1 MYSARITRLNPTA
14 FIILID
20 QSGSM
25 EERVMFNSIKMTK
38 ADSVALVTNRLISEL
53 ILRSC
58 REDGVRDYFDIA
70 VIGYSGDK
78 ATSLL
83 SDNSQFVRASQLVQM
98 ECPKRKISRER
109 ILPNGESLITTIE
122 QRYWITPKAEGST
135 PMYAALLSAY
145 DLAER
150 WCRKIHNRHSYPITI
165 FNITDGEASDGDPAN
180 LLDISEKIQ
189 NLHTDDGNVLL
200 LNIHISSHDNSSPVI
215 FPASKGEVPQ
225 DKYAQLL
232 YDMSSTMP
240 STYNENIFQIRD
252 DSIAPPFRGMSYNTS
267 ITHLIAMMNIG
278 SLSVNLIQ

>member
-25 EERVMFNSIKMTK
+25 EERVLFNATRMTK

-70 VIGYSGDK
+70 VIGYCGDR

-83 SDNSQFVRASQLVQM
+83 GEKGQFVRPSQLVQM
-98 ECPKRKISRER
+98 DCPKRKITRER
-109 ILPNGESLITTIE
+109 ILPGGESVITTLE
-122 QRYWITPKAEGST
+122 QKYWISPQAGGST

-145 DLAER
+145 DLAGR
-150 WCRKIHNRHSYPITI
+150 WCRRAHNRHSYPLTI
-165 FNITDGEASDGDPAN
+165 FNITDGEASDGDPEQLQEIA
-180 LLDISEKIQ
+180 EKIRA
-189 NLHTDDGNVLL
+189 LRTDDGNVLL
-200 LNIHISSHDNSSPVI
+200 LNIHISSHEGTSPVI
-215 FPASKGEVPQ
+215 FPASPEELPQ
-225 DKYAQLL
+225 DRYARLL

-240 STYNENIFQIRD
+240 AAYNETIFQIRD
-252 DSIAPPFRGMSYNTS
+252 NPTDQPFRGMSYNTS
-267 ITHLIAMMNIG
+267 ITDLIAMMNIG

>member
-1 MYSARITRLNPTA
+1 MYAARITRLNPTA

-25 EERVMFNSIKMTK
+25 EEQVLFNSTRMTK

-53 ILRSC
+53 MLRSY

-83 SDNSQFVRASQLVQM
+83 GERGEFVRSSQLAQM
-98 ECPKRKISRER
+98 ECPKRKITRER
-109 ILPNGESLITTIE
+109 LLPGGESVITTLE
-122 QRYWITPKAEGST
+122 QKYWITPRAEGST

-145 DLAER
+145 DLAGR
-150 WCRKIHNRHSYPITI
+150 WCRKVHNRHSYPLTI
-165 FNITDGEASDGDPAN
+165 FNITDGEASDGDSED
-180 LLDISEKIQ
+180 LLDISDKIRQ
-189 NLHTDDGNVLL
+189 LHTDDGNVLL
-200 LNIHISSHDNSSPVI
+200 LNIHISSHEGNEPVI
-215 FPASKGEVPQ
+215 FPASKEELPQ

-240 STYNENIFQIRD
+240 AAYNETIFQIRD
-252 DSIAPPFRGMSYNTS
+252 NSIEPPFRGMSYNTS
-267 ITHLIAMMNIG
+267 ITDLIAMMNIG
-278 SLSVNLIQ
+278 SLSISLIQ

>member
-1 MYSARITRLNPTA
+1 MYAARITRLNPTA

-25 EERVMFNSIKMTK
+25 EEGVLFNSTPMTK

-53 ILRSC
+53 MLRSC

-83 SDNSQFVRASQLVQM
+83 GEKGEFVRSSQLAQM
-98 ECPKRKISRER
+98 ECPKRKITRER
-109 ILPNGESLITTIE
+109 LLPSGESIITTLE
-122 QRYWITPKAEGST
+122 QKYWITPRAEGST

-145 DLAER
+145 DMAER
-150 WCRKIHNRHSYPITI
+150 WCRKIHNRHSYPLTI
-165 FNITDGEASDGDPAN
+165 FNITDGEASDGDPEN
-180 LLDISEKIQ
+180 LLDISDKIKQ
-189 NLHTDDGNVLL
+189 LHTDDGNVLL
-200 LNIHISSHDNSSPVI
+200 LNIHISSHEGNEPVI
-215 FPASKGEVPQ
+215 FPASKEELPQ
-225 DKYAQLL
+225 DKYAHLL

-240 STYNENIFQIRD
+240 ATYNETIFQIRNNP
-252 DSIAPPFRGMSYNTS
+252 IHPPFRGMSYNTS
-267 ITHLIAMMNIG
+267 ITDLIAMMNIG

>member
-1 MYSARITRLNPTA
+1 MYAARITRLNPTA

-25 EERVMFNSIKMTK
+25 EEQVLFNSTRMTK

-53 ILRSC
+53 MLRSY

-83 SDNSQFVRASQLVQM
+83 GERGEFVRSSQLAQM
-98 ECPKRKISRER
+98 ECPKRRITRER
-109 ILPNGESLITTIE
+109 LLPGGESVITTLE
-122 QRYWITPKAEGST
+122 QKYWITPRAEGST

-150 WCRKIHNRHSYPITI
+150 WCRKVHNRHSYPLTI
-165 FNITDGEASDGDPAN
+165 FNITDGEASDGDSED
-180 LLDISEKIQ
+180 LLDISDKIKQ
-189 NLHTDDGNVLL
+189 LHTDDGNVLL
-200 LNIHISSHDNSSPVI
+200 LNIHISSHEGNEPVI
-215 FPASKGEVPQ
+215 FPASKEELPQ

-240 STYNENIFQIRD
+240 AAYNETIFQIRD
-252 DSIAPPFRGMSYNTS
+252 NSIEPPFRGMSYNTS
-267 ITHLIAMMNIG
+267 ITDLIAMMNIG
-278 SLSVNLIQ
+278 SLSVSLIQ

>member
-1 MYSARITRLNPTA
+1 MYAARITRLNPTA

-25 EERVMFNSIKMTK
+25 EEQVLFNSTRMTK

-53 ILRSC
+53 MLRSY

-83 SDNSQFVRASQLVQM
+83 GERGEFVRSSQLAQM
-98 ECPKRKISRER
+98 ECPKRKITRER
-109 ILPNGESLITTIE
+109 LLPGGESVITTLE
-122 QRYWITPKAEGST
+122 QKYWITPRAEGST

-150 WCRKIHNRHSYPITI
+150 WCRKVHNRHSYPLTI
-165 FNITDGEASDGDPAN
+165 FNITDGEASDGDSED
-180 LLDISEKIQ
+180 LLDISDKIRQ
-189 NLHTDDGNVLL
+189 LHTDDGNVLL
-200 LNIHISSHDNSSPVI
+200 LNIHISSHEGNEPVI
-215 FPASKGEVPQ
+215 FPASKEELPQ

-240 STYNENIFQIRD
+240 AAYNETIFQIRD
-252 DSIAPPFRGMSYNTS
+252 NSIEPPFRGMSYNTS
-267 ITHLIAMMNIG
+267 ITDLIAMMNIG
-278 SLSVNLIQ
+278 SLSVSLIQ

>member
-25 EERVMFNSIKMTK
+25 EERVLFNSTPMTK

-53 ILRSC
+53 MLRSC

-83 SDNSQFVRASQLVQM
+83 GNKGEFVRSSQLAQM
-98 ECPKRKISRER
+98 ECPKRKITRER
-109 ILPNGESLITTIE
+109 LLPGGESVITTLE
-122 QRYWITPKAEGST
+122 QKYWITPRAEGST

-145 DLAER
+145 DLTER
-150 WCRKIHNRHSYPITI
+150 WCRKIHNRHSYPLTI
-165 FNITDGEASDGDPAN
+165 FNITDGEASDGDSED
-180 LLDISEKIQ
+180 LLSISDKIKQ
-189 NLHTDDGNVLL
+189 LHTDDGNVLL
-200 LNIHISSHDNSSPVI
+200 LNIHISSHEENEPVI
-215 FPASKGEVPQ
+215 FPASNEELPQ

-232 YDMSSTMP
+232 YEMSSTMP
-240 STYNENIFQIRD
+240 TAYNETIFQIRD
-252 DSIAPPFRGMSYNTS
+252 NSIEPPFRGMSYNTS
-267 ITHLIAMMNIG
+267 ITDLIAMMNIG
-278 SLSVNLIQ
+278 SLSVSLIQ